1 MSPLFRIPLGLLI
14 MLIGFLIV
22 KKTEVFFSWFGE
34 IPFAEKTFGS
44 GGSRFFY
51 KLIGILTTFIGIFV
65 ATNVIS
71 DILGSL
77 ACTLTHCK

>member
-1 MSPLFRIPLGLLI
+1 MSPLFRIPLGLII
-14 MLIGFLIV
+14 MVVGFLIV

-34 IPFAEKTFGS
+34 IPFAEKTFGT

-51 KLIGILTTFIGIFV
+51 KLIGVLVVFIGIAV

-71 DILGSL
+71 DILTSL
-77 ACTLTHCK
+77 ACTLTNCD